1 MNTMSDAEL
10 LAALRAAD
18 PASSVGLP
26 ADEASKAVRRSREAR
41 RPRRRWLLA
50 TSLAAVLVVSV
61 PAGALAS
68 GFLARTGWFG
78 SPNPGDDRGTCA
90 STEYDCKSEWIDL
103 GAPDLDEVVT
113 SVYPEWMPLAPGVT
127 REDLTARVVA
137 IMTADNAFAP
147 ERLLRRTFESESY
160 KDWLGAWIAAHASGD
175 VVAQKAAS
183 RVITEASDW
192 PTLVATDGGGVTDI
206 MRAYAER
213 IAAGDS
219 DAAQAMAQFEGA
231 PGWDGVDRSAL
242 GEEIYNEVLGDSQ

>member
-1 MNTMSDAEL
+1 MNTMSDTEL
-10 LAALRAAD
+10 LTALRAAD
-18 PASSVGLP
+18 PASSVTLS
-26 ADEASKAVRRSREAR
+26 ADEASKAVRRSRGTR
-41 RPRRRWLLA
+41 GPRRRLLLA
-50 TSLAAVLVVSV
+50 TGLAAVLVVGV

-78 SPNPGDDRGTCA
+78 SPNPGDDRGTCT
-90 STEYDCKSEWIDL
+90 STEYDCNSEWIDL
-103 GAPDLDEVVT
+103 SAPDLDEVVK

-137 IMTADNAFAP
+137 IMTADNALAP

-160 KDWLGAWIAAHASGD
+160 KDWLGAWIAAHDSGD
-175 VVAQKAAS
+175 VLAQEAAS

-242 GEEIYNEVLGDSQ
+242 GEEIYNEVLGDKQ